1 MKTVSISIPKK
12 DVLLQVNL
20 RNYYAGESAKVG
32 DTMEVATKM
41 QTSEDNF
48 DVLNK
53 YLTSA
58 CSKLVDVLNPVCVD
72 VTFKETEGNDSDSAT
87 LDYSIKVSDLYAESQ
102 NDVIKAGAFE
112 YLVNWAIFEWLTLA
126 FPSASQQY
134 FQRCQLIEEGIRAR
148 INKRLKPSEK

>member
-1 MKTVSISIPKK
+1 MKTVLISIPKK
-12 DVLLQVNL
+12 EVLLQVNL
-20 RNYYAGESAKVG
+20 RNYYAGESAKSG
-32 DTMEVATKM
+32 DTMEAATKM

-53 YLTSA
+53 YVSSA
-58 CSKLVDVLNPVCVD
+58 CSKLVDVLNPVSVD
-72 VTFKETEGNDSDSAT
+72 VEFTEKTGNNSEVT
-87 LDYSIKVSDLYAESQ
+87 LDYTIKVSDLYAESQ

-126 FPSASQQY
+126 FPSASQQF

-148 INKRLKPSEK
+148 INKRLKPTEK

>member
-1 MKTVSISIPKK
+1 M
-12 DVLLQVNL
+12 QVNL
-20 RNYYAGESAKVG
+20 RNYYAGESAKSG

-53 YLTSA
+53 YVSSA
-58 CSKLVDVLNPVCVD
+58 CSKLVDVLNPVSVD
-72 VTFKETEGNDSDSAT
+72 VEFAEKAGDNSEVT
-87 LDYSIKVSDLYAESQ
+87 LDYTIKVSDLYAESQ

-126 FPSASQQY
+126 FPSAAQQF

-148 INKRLKPSEK
+148 INKRLKPTER

>member
-20 RNYYAGESAKVG
+20 RNYYAGESAKSG

-53 YLTSA
+53 YVSSA
-58 CSKLVDVLNPVCVD
+58 CSKLVDVLNPVSVD
-72 VTFKETEGNDSDSAT
+72 VEFTEKTGDNSEVT
-87 LDYSIKVSDLYAESQ
+87 LDYTIKVSDLYAESQ

-112 YLVNWAIFEWLTLA
+112 
-126 FPSASQQY
+126 
-134 FQRCQLIEEGIRAR
+134 
-148 INKRLKPSEK
+148 

>member
-1 MKTVSISIPKK
+1 M
-12 DVLLQVNL
+12 QVNL
-20 RNYYAGESAKVG
+20 RNYYAGESAKSG

-53 YLTSA
+53 YVSSA
-58 CSKLVDVLNPVCVD
+58 CSKLVDVLNPVSVD
-72 VTFKETEGNDSDSAT
+72 VEFAEKTGDNSEVT
-87 LDYSIKVSDLYAESQ
+87 LDYTIKVSDLYAESQ

-126 FPSASQQY
+126 FPSAAQQF

-148 INKRLKPSEK
+148 INKRLKPTER

>member
-20 RNYYAGESAKVG
+20 RNYYAGEAAKVG
-32 DTMEVATKM
+32 NTMEIATKM

-48 DVLNK
+48 DVLEK
-53 YLTSA
+53 YVTSA
-58 CSKLVDVLNPVCVD
+58 CSKLVDVLNPVSVD
-72 VTFKETEGNDSDSAT
+72 VSFSESGDPANLNFE
-87 LDYSIKVSDLYAESQ
+87 IKVSDLYAESQ

-112 YLVNWAIFEWLTLA
+112 YLVNWAIYEWLTLA
-126 FPSASQQY
+126 FPSAATQF
-134 FQRCQLIEEGIRAR
+134 FQKCQLIEEGIRAR

>member
-1 MKTVSISIPKK
+1 MKTVLISIPKK

-20 RNYYAGESAKVG
+20 RNYYAGEAAKSGETV
-32 DTMEVATKM
+32 EAATKM

-53 YLTSA
+53 YVSSA
-58 CSKLVDVLNPVCVD
+58 CSKLVDVLNPVSVD
-72 VTFKETEGNDSDSAT
+72 VAFTEKTGNNSEVT
-87 LDYSIKVSDLYAESQ
+87 LDYTIKVSDLYAESQ

-126 FPSASQQY
+126 FPSASQQF

-148 INKRLKPSEK
+148 INKRLKPTEK